1 MIIDV
6 RSESEFLDDHIPGAV
21 SMPVLNDRERAEI
34 GTIYKQIGAF
44 EAKRRGATL
53 VARNIAAHIESQLL
67 DVPKDFS
74 PLVYCWRG
82 GQRSGAMAR
91 ILSEIG
97 WKVTHLSTAVTRPT
111 ARLFSTALTRC
122 RPASVRCSSRP
133 HRHGERRAYFAR
145 RWTLVRR
152 SLDLEGLANHRGS
165 LLGPEPGISQPSQ
178 RQFESRL
185 FAVLGSLDP
194 ERPVFIEAESNKI
207 GDIHIPPVLWKCMR
221 EAPAVQ
227 VVVPLEARVKFLMS
241 DYAHIVAEPEL
252 LKPLMSWV
260 VTRIGHE
267 RVDEWRGCV
276 ESGDWTGFVSR
287 VLEDHYDPAYDR
299 SAASRGHDDLGNLRQ
314 TISTTLQ
321 SPRWQAG
328 LPLGNDAEKPCCI
341 AEFVMYNPRRLFPG
355 SSAVEQATVDNLAGG
370 SDPSGEQACSKGQA
384 VHA

>member
-1 MIIDV
+1 MSPPITRTKDWLDRPYSMIIDV

-44 EAKRRGATL
+44 EAKRRGAAL
-53 VARNIAAHIESQLL
+53 VARNIAAHIESKLL

-82 GQRSGAMAR
+82 GQRSGAMGR

-97 WKVTHLSTAVTRPT
+97 WKVTLVDGGYKTYRKAVLNGLDEVPPRLRPIILRGRTGTAKTRI
-111 ARLFSTALTRC
+111 L
-122 RPASVRCSSRP
+122 
-133 HRHGERRAYFAR
+133 RAAMDAGAQ
-145 RWTLVRR
+145 VI
-152 SLDLEGLANHRGS
+152 DLEGLANHRGS
-165 LLGPEPGISQPSQ
+165 LLGPEPGVAQPSQ

-221 EAPAVQ
+221 GAPALQ

-241 DYAHIVAEPEL
+241 DYAHIVAEPAL

-267 RVDEWRGCV
+267 RVDEWRSCI

-299 SAASRGHDDLGNLRQ
+299 SGATRGHDDLGEL
-314 TISTTLQ
+314 T
-321 SPRWQAG
+321 A
-328 LPLGNDAEKPCCI
+328 
-341 AEFVMYNPRRLFPG
+341 
-355 SSAVEQATVDNLAGG
+355 DNLDDAAIASLAGRLAAW
-370 SDPSGEQACSKGQA
+370 Q
-384 VHA
+384 